1 MDFTFGIITDGSN
14 DIFLEKLIESILI
27 QNIEN
32 YEIIIV
38 GNTKLT
44 NSNIIIIP
52 FDESVHSSW
61 ITRKKNIIVR
71 TAKYENIV
79 LMHDYFILDSDWYN
93 GFCKFGHDFDFCV
106 NKIITKTVPE
116 SWLDLV
122 GRNLFHRIP
131 GCCVASGWN

>member
-14 DIFLEKLIESILI
+14 DILLEKLIESII
-27 QNIEN
+27 FQNIKT

-61 ITRKKNIIVR
+61 ITRKKNIIAS

-79 LMHDYFILDSDWYN
+79 LLKYIHLINHL
-93 GFCKFGHDFDFCV
+93 KFNSF
-106 NKIITKTVPE
+106 NE
-116 SWLDLV
+116 SISISSAL
-122 GRNLFHRIP
+122 
-131 GCCVASGWN
+131 